1 MNKVL
6 THIKICRPLN
16 CLIGAFSVIVT
27 ASILRK
33 VNDFEMWFPALVVVV
48 FYNAAANIIND
59 YFDRKTDAINRPTRP
74 LITGAVQPQ
83 VALIMA
89 VTLFAIGTILA
100 LTLPSLATILAVAI
114 ALPLIV
120 FYSIWFKRIALIGN
134 IVIAVILGL
143 TFIFAGAALRD
154 WQTMLI
160 PAILAFGLTLV
171 REIIKDIADVEGDR
185 RAKLRTLP
193 VISDERNAWLLA
205 SIFAALIAVGVIM
218 PYLTAIYNIWYLVFV
233 IFGIEIPIGYIVF
246 SAMKYPSIETAIQS
260 AKILKLS
267 TIAGVIA
274 VWVGSF

>member
-1 MNKVL
+1 ML
-6 THIKICRPLN
+6 AHIKICRPLN

-33 VNDFEMWFPALVVVV
+33 INDFEMWFPALIVVI

-59 YFDRKTDAINRPTRP
+59 YFDIETDSINRPNRP
-74 LITGAVQPQ
+74 LITGTVQPQ
-83 VALIMA
+83 VALIMVIA
-89 VTLFAIGTILA
+89 LFVFGTILA
-100 LTLPSLATILAVAI
+100 FTLPSLATILAVTI
-114 ALPLIV
+114 ALPLMI
-120 FYSIWFKRIALIGN
+120 FYSIWFKKIALIGN
-134 IVIAVILGL
+134 VIIALILGL
-143 TFIFAGAALRD
+143 TFVFAGAALHD

-185 RAKLRTLP
+185 RARLRTLP
-193 VISDERNAWLLA
+193 AIFGVRQTWLFT
-205 SIFAALIAVGVIM
+205 SIFAILIAVVVVI
-218 PYLTAIYNIWYLVFV
+218 PYLTGIYNNWYLFFV
-233 IFGIEIPIGYIVF
+233 IFCIEIPIGYIVF
-246 SAMKYPSIETAIQS
+246 LAMKNPTISSAKQA